1 MLGPGSSLFGYENQA
16 ETARIWFEMLKKD
29 SGVAT
34 NAAAAAT
41 AFIPGANQAL
51 KDWLDFSLLPPYEK
65 ISKYFYFTVY
75 SGSASADGLT
85 FRLFAPV
92 PPGLKSQEGSSKN

>member
-1 MLGPGSSLFGYENQA
+1 VLGPGSSLFGYENQA
-16 ETARIWFEMLKKD
+16 ETVRTWFEILRKD
-29 SGVAT
+29 SSAAT
-34 NAAAAAT
+34 NVTAAAIAL
-41 AFIPGANQAL
+41 IPVSNQAL

-92 PPGLKSQEGSSKN
+92 PPGLKSQEGSRN